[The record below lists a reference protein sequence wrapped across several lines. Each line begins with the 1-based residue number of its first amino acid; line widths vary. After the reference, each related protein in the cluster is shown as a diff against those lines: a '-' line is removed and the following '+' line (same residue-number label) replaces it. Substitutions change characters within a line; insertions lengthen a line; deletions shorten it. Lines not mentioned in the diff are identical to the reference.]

1 MPVDVGVAGMIYG
14 FIRTHTPYLSTMRS
28 YWFGDV
34 EDGQCTPYGGDAQAK
49 ADRVRSIRTSME
61 SFVPLTWET
70 AVACGA
76 CRDRAEYIA
85 NLREVCFAAADREIR
100 QQYSGKDA
108 ELLQMVRTLD
118 EMDTVINLLTER
130 AVEWYQLRHPTF
142 TRKYRKTPAH
152 IVVKNIR
159 EKSRGALS
167 FVAGEIERISATRT
181 ELAKAVSGRAN
192 DVMPNTSALIGGLVA
207 ARLMAHAGGLSDL
220 SRMPASAIQVL
231 GARTA
236 LFAHLR
242 TKTPPP
248 KHGIIFQHRRV
259 HNAPRDCRG
268 KVARVLAG
276 KLAIAARI
284 DHYRGVADPG
294 FLESAQARID
304 LTMNSTGTATEKI
317 TGKEKES

>member
-1 MPVDVGVAGMIYG
+1 
-14 FIRTHTPYLSTMRS
+14 MRS
-28 YWFGDV
+28 YWFGDM
-34 EDGQCTPYGGDAQAK
+34 EDGLCTPSSGDAHVK
-49 ADRVRSIRTSME
+49 ADRVRSIRTSMDT
-61 SFVPLTWET
+61 FVPPDWEM
-70 AVACGA
+70 AVACRA
-76 CRDRAEYIA
+76 CRDRADYIA
-85 NLREVCFAAADREIR
+85 KLREVCFAAAERDIKE
-100 QQYSGKDA
+100 QYSGKDA

-142 TRKYRKTPAH
+142 TRKYRRTPAH
-152 IVVKNIR
+152 ILVKNIR

-167 FVAGEIERISATRT
+167 FVAGEIERLSATRT

-192 DVMPNTSALIGGLVA
+192 EVMPNTSALIGGLVA
-207 ARLMAHAGGLSDL
+207 ARLMSHAGGLLDL

-242 TKTPPP
+242 TKSPSP

-259 HNAPRDCRG
+259 HNAPRECRG

-284 DHYRGVADPG
+284 DHYRGIADLA

-304 LTMNSTGTATEKI
+304 LV
-317 TGKEKES
+317 GKGDEP